1 MKNKRLNLYYVFC
14 TIGVFIASFYPLFMG
29 IRVITDMII
38 DGVVAKENY
47 PKYIIPYTP
56 ISIAIIFGVILMP
69 LCFKLFEKLA
79 LLFSALIS
87 TGVFFSLEFLFEKKI
102 LVSANE
108 TITELENWQMASCVF
123 SPDMWEEAI
132 AQKSQT
138 AIQILIGDY
147 NPAFKLHFYIIS
159 VVLIITVLNCIYG
172 FYQIIKTGEKKRKK
186 ALILQSVCTAVFLG
200 LCILACFTAFWRDG
214 SIEVSPI
221 SAILMAVYFIL
232 LGVTVGVFTGS
243 FLLGKRKLLS
253 LVIPSVTAMVMTLL
267 MYIGEMILLNW
278 HLYSFGEGFLFE
290 GIKGII
296 LAPVDILIILA
307 SGCITALI
315 FWLLNSKSECLFKV
329 KKG

>member
-1 MKNKRLNLYYVFC
+1 MKNKRLNFYYIFC
-14 TIGVFIASFYPLFMG
+14 IIGVFIASFYPLLMG

-56 ISIAIIFGVILMP
+56 ISIAIILGVILMP
-69 LCFKLFEKLA
+69 LCFKLFKKLA
-79 LLFSALIS
+79 LLLGALIS
-87 TGVFFSLEFLFEKKI
+87 TGAFFCFELLFEQKI

-108 TITELENWQMASCVF
+108 TITELKNWQMVSCFF
-123 SPDMWEEAI
+123 SPEMWEESI

-172 FYQIIKTGEKKRKK
+172 FYQIIKAGEKKRQK

-232 LGVTVGVFTGS
+232 LGVTVGVFVGS
-243 FLLGKRKLLS
+243 LLLGKRKLLS
-253 LVIPSVTAMVMTLL
+253 LVIPSVCATVMTLL

-278 HLYSFGEGFLFE
+278 HLYSFGKGFFFQS
-290 GIKGII
+290 IKGII
-296 LAPVDILIILA
+296 LAPVDILIVLA

-315 FWLLNSKSECLFKV
+315 FKLLNH
-329 KKG
+329 KKQNKD